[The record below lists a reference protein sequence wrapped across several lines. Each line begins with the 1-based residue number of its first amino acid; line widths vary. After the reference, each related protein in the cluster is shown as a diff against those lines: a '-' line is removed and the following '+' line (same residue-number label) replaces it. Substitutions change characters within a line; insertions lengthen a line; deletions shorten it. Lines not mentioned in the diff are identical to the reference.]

1 MKPKKSQ
8 LADKANDHLKLQ
20 EMQGCRSL
28 KLKREALRLARYFLK
43 KPKLNGDQFLKAV
56 DVVEIFAGRRSLWL
70 PLVENAYGRVKLRD
84 KEKARQK
91 MFLFCSMCRNREAV
105 MRYLP
110 KRITHRTGLLELLT
124 SWQIWLENDRM
135 DVLEKTVP
143 IMSKAIQTAS
153 SSRTSAWLAAVYA
166 RYWLLRAKL
175 LEDEELERLKQ
186 SLDKMDGET
195 ETGTQ

>member
-1 MKPKKSQ
+1 
-8 LADKANDHLKLQ
+8 
-20 EMQGCRSL
+20 MQGCRSL

-56 DVVEIFAGRRSLWL
+56 EVVEIFAGRRSRWL
-70 PLVENAYGRVKLRD
+70 PLVENAYGRVKRRD

-91 MFLFCSMCRNREAV
+91 MFLFCSMCKNREALR
-105 MRYLP
+105 RYLP
-110 KRITHRTGLLELLT
+110 KRITHRTLLLELLVT
-124 SWQIWLENDRM
+124 WEIWLENDRM

-153 SSRTSAWLAAVYA
+153 SSRTSAWLASVYA
-166 RYWLLRAKL
+166 RYWLMRARL

-186 SLDKMDGET
+186 KLDQMDGET
-195 ETGTQ
+195 GDDIS